1 MAGKPRPDFI
11 PAESDV
17 HEVRS
22 LLERLQDNLT
32 YERAILSSMKRSSG
46 IGMLDTIQDQERRCA
61 ALVDMA
67 EQTDAWMRTLWMSRR
82 FEGVAQA

>member
-17 HEVRS
+17 TEVRS
-22 LLERLQDNLT
+22 LLERLNDNLI
-32 YERAILSSMKRSSG
+32 YERAILSSMKRNSG
-46 IGMLDTIQDQERRCA
+46 IGMLDTIQDQGRRVA

-67 EQTDAWMRTLWMSRR
+67 EQTDAWMRTLWMSNQ
-82 FEGVAQA
+82 FAGVAQA